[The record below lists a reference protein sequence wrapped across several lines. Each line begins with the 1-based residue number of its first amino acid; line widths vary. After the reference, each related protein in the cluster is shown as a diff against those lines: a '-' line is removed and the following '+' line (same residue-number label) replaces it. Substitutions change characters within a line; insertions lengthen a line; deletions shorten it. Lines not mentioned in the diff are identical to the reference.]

1 VDPIPAVERQVAGD
15 LARRA
20 LIVAPLVVAA
30 AAVWRGA
37 DGAAGAAIS
46 LALVACNFWAGA
58 LSLGWAARR
67 SPTALASVAFGGF
80 LVRMAFVLGAVL
92 LAKPHVDSATLGL
105 TLVVTHV
112 GLLFWETRSLSISLA
127 APALRPSRP
136 AP

>member
-1 VDPIPAVERQVAGD
+1 LDPIPAVERQVAGD

-20 LIVAPLVVAA
+20 LIVTPLVLGAA
-30 AAVWRGA
+30 ALWRGG

-46 LALVACNFWAGA
+46 LALVACNFYAGA

-67 SPTALASVAFGGF
+67 SPAVLASVALGGF
-80 LVRMAFVLGAVL
+80 LVRMGFVLAVVL

-105 TLVVTHV
+105 TLVLSHI
-112 GLLFWETRSLSISLA
+112 GLLFWETRSLSLSLA